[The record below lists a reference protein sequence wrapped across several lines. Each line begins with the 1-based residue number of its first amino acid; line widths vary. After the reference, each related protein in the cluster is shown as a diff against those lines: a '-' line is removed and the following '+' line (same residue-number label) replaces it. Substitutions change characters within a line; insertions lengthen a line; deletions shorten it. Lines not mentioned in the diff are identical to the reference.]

1 MRMVQNPAEKPYIG
15 LSISGFDATEHPPRM
30 THMDQD
36 LYSILQVKRGASA
49 DEIRTAYRKL
59 AKELHPDLHPGDKA
73 AEEKFKLLSAAFAIL
88 GDPEKRKRYDAGEID
103 ASGQERPGHFYRDFA
118 ESRGGARYRSAE
130 GFHDFSDM
138 FSDLF
143 GARGAGAGA
152 GGFSMKGQDYR
163 YNLEIEFLEAVK
175 GAKKRVLL
183 PEGEALDMNVPAGVV
198 EGQALRLKGKGGPGV
213 GRAPAG
219 DALIQLK
226 IKPHP
231 FFERD
236 GDDIILELPVTVDEA
251 VLGAKVEAP
260 TISGRVAI
268 SVPKGA
274 SSGQTL
280 RLRGKGI
287 QNVQTGATGDQ
298 LVKIKIVMPG
308 RIDPELE
315 KFMEAWREKN
325 GYDPRAKLRETL

>member
-1 MRMVQNPAEKPYIG
+1 MIE
-15 LSISGFDATEHPPRM
+15 
-30 THMDQD
+30 D
-36 LYSILQVKRGASA
+36 LYSTLNVKRSASA

-73 AEEKFKLLSAAFAIL
+73 AEEKFKRVSAAFAIL

-103 ASGQERPGHFYRDFA
+103 ASGQEKAGQFYRDFA
-118 ESRGGARYRSAE
+118 EGRGGARYRSAE
-130 GFHDFSDM
+130 GFGDFSDL

-143 GARGAGAGA
+143 GGRAAGFGGGP
-152 GGFSMKGQDYR
+152 GGFQMKGHDYR
-163 YNLEIEFLEAVK
+163 YNLDIDFMEAVN
-175 GAKKRVLL
+175 GAKKRILL
-183 PEGEALDMNVPAGVV
+183 PEGETLDMNVPAGVTQ
-198 EGQALRLKGKGGPGV
+198 GQVLRLKGKGGPGV

-219 DALIQLK
+219 DALIELR

-236 GDDIILELPVTVDEA
+236 GDDIVLELPVTLDEA

-280 RLRGKGI
+280 RLRGKGVR
-287 QNVQTGATGDQ
+287 NAQTGATGDQ

-308 RIDPELE
+308 RVDPELE
-315 KFMEAWREKN
+315 RFVKAWREQHA
-325 GYDPRAKLRETL
+325 YDPRAKLKEAL